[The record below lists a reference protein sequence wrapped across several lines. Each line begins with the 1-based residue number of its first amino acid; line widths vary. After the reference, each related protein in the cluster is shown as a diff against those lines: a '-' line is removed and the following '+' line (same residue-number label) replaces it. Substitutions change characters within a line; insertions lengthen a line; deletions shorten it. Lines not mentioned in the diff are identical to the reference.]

1 MHITTWNC
9 KYHVVFAPKY
19 RRMEIYGKIRKD
31 IGVIIRRLCEQ
42 KGIEISQ
49 DSQNVLIQKIANL
62 VGTGDDNVH
71 HQNTLQLLDAM
82 HKAGKKF
89 DKVLLKQGLEGPQF
103 RELMEL
109 LKENDVP
116 FQFVPGERLNKAVR
130 GSHQGVLAYISQ
142 IDYVDI
148 EQLVNTALGRS
159 ENPLLV
165 ILDGVSDVRNLGA
178 IARSLECAGGHGI
191 IVPAKGGAAINADAV
206 KASAGALMRMDTCKV
221 PNLRVAAYYL
231 KQSGFKLVAAT
242 EKTENLIYDVDMTG
256 PCAIIMG
263 SEGKGISQ
271 SMLDLADEKAAIPM
285 AGEITSLNVSV
296 ASSILMYEAVRQR
309 ITK

>member
-1 MHITTWNC
+1 MEEKKMQYLFGMH
-9 KYHVVFAPKY
+9 P
-19 RRMEIYGKIRKD
+19 
-31 IGVIIRRLCEQ
+31 
-42 KGIEISQ
+42 
-49 DSQNVLIQKIANL
+49 VLEA
-62 VGTGDDNVH
+62 V
-71 HQNTLQLLDAM
+71 
-82 HKAGKKF
+82 KAGKKF
-89 DKVLLKQGLEGPQF
+89 DKVLLKQGLEGVQF

-109 LKENDVP
+109 LKVNEIP
-116 FQFVPGERLNKAVR
+116 FQFVPGERLNRAVR

-142 IDYVDI
+142 IEYVDI
-148 EQLVNTALGRS
+148 EQLVNNALGRC

-256 PCAIIMG
+256 PTAIIMG
-263 SEGKGISQ
+263 SEGKGISRLVKDKCDFIV
-271 SMLDLADEKAAIPM
+271 SLPM
-285 AGEITSLNVSV
+285 KGKINSLNASV
-296 ASSILMYEAVRQR
+296 AAGILMYEIAKHR
-309 ITK
+309 